1 MTMKTI
7 YRAVASSVS
16 HVSPSFIRLSSLRK
30 PEQSKV
36 SFTTPY
42 IRTMAMNCPICA
54 FTNDVESVLTRH
66 IEDTHFAPDTTPSAQ
81 AISRPTDLSPAL
93 PATKPTDKP
102 QQPRRQKQQKQHI
115 LLDHD
120 IYSKPAEHQRIDPYD
135 FGRQPPPQTQHR
147 GPRAAPNA
155 PSQSR
160 QQNRAQSNTPGESRL
175 RGNIIPG
182 AKVQVVLKEDQPS
195 GKLTEGVVAQLLTN
209 SANHPRGIKV
219 RLVDGKV
226 GRVQHIMGSG

>member
-1 MTMKTI
+1 
-7 YRAVASSVS
+7 
-16 HVSPSFIRLSSLRK
+16 
-30 PEQSKV
+30 
-36 SFTTPY
+36 
-42 IRTMAMNCPICA
+42 MALNCPICA

-66 IEDTHFAPDTTPSAQ
+66 IEDTHFAPDTARSTSA
-81 AISRPTDLSPAL
+81 AISRPKDFSHPA
-93 PATKPTDKP
+93 PTARTTSDKP
-102 QQPRRQKQQKQHI
+102 QQSRRQKQQKQHI

-120 IYSKPAEHQRIDPYD
+120 IYSKPDEHQRIDPYD
-135 FGRQPPPQTQHR
+135 FGRQPPAQTQHR
-147 GPRAAPNA
+147 PPRAAPNA
-155 PSQSR
+155 PSHSR

-182 AKVQVVLKEDQPS
+182 SKVQIVLKEDQPT

-219 RLVDGKV
+219 RLEDGKV

>member
-1 MTMKTI
+1 
-7 YRAVASSVS
+7 
-16 HVSPSFIRLSSLRK
+16 
-30 PEQSKV
+30 
-36 SFTTPY
+36 
-42 IRTMAMNCPICA
+42 MALNCPICA

-66 IEDTHFAPDTTPSAQ
+66 IEDTHFASDTTPSAS
-81 AISRPTDLSPAL
+81 AISRPTDLSRPAP
-93 PATKPTDKP
+93 PATTPTEKP

-120 IYSKPAEHQRIDPYD
+120 IYSKPSEHQRIDPYD
-135 FGRQPPPQTQHR
+135 FGRQPAPQTQHR
-147 GPRAAPNA
+147 GPRAARNG

-160 QQNRAQSNTPGESRL
+160 QQNRAQSNTPGQSRL
-175 RGNIIPG
+175 RDNIIPG
-182 AKVQVVLKEDQPS
+182 AKVQIVLKEDQPS